1 MKTYS
6 KTRLWEKERRDRIN
20 DYFKKLWEVLPMYDA
35 SKPLSKPEILIHAAS
50 TIKELD
56 EKLKSLLV
64 NTKGEKDTEQK
75 LKGTLACF
83 G

>member
-1 MKTYS
+1 M
-6 KTRLWEKERRDRIN
+6 WEKERRDRIN

-35 SKPLSKPEILIHAAS
+35 SKPLSKPDILIHAAS

-64 NTKGEKDTEQK
+64 NTEGEKDTEKK
-75 LKGTLACF
+75 LKGTFALVNLKW
-83 G
+83 